1 VFVQMKGQIFPSI
14 VMEAGWSE
22 SERDLLADARLWLW
36 GTEPPVRFVILI
48 EHVETKVLRDDRRE
62 DQKEER
68 RFTESEKEERLADG
82 RLIELAET
90 PANNEKLERA
100 WREQLLQLHHDEKLM
115 KPLLGTV
122 QSTLSIYRRATNADD
137 ETKIVKNL
145 IHTEEGPRHQDI
157 YRHFHAEIY
166 PEVSEREVKLRW
178 SDILDTRP
186 DEFSPG
192 DFGGN
197 FCIDLQQLCACIID
211 ATKQQARINAG
222 DRAFAI
228 LRRRGENIVYPS
240 HSEQK
245 KGVGPNMLDGKTVDA
260 SYEPSSGSSAS
271 LEENPPRKKRR
282 QA

>member
-1 VFVQMKGQIFPSI
+1 MFVQMKGQIFPSI

-100 WREQLLQLHHDEKLM
+100 WREQLLQLHHDKKLM

-122 QSTLSIYRRATNADD
+122 KSTLSIYRRATDADDD
-137 ETKIVKNL
+137 ETKIVKNR
-145 IHTEEGPRHQDI
+145 IDTEEGPRQQDI

-166 PEVSEREVKLRW
+166 PKVSEREIKLRW
-178 SDILDTRP
+178 SDILGTLP
-186 DEFSPG
+186 EKFPEE
-192 DFGGN
+192 DFGRD
-197 FCIDLQQLCACIID
+197 FCIDLQQFNDCIPD
-211 ATKQQARINAG
+211 AIEGHTAVNAT

-228 LRRRGENIVYPS
+228 LKRRGEIIVYPS

-245 KGVGPNMLDGKTVDA
+245 RELVQTC
-260 SYEPSSGSSAS
+260 
-271 LEENPPRKKRR
+271 
-282 QA
+282 